1 MQQVGSSLV
10 PPMAGST
17 DERMAEALEAAQVVI
32 MCVSRIY
39 KERPNCRMEAK
50 YANHLYKK
58 GKLQILYVMM
68 QQDYTTVTEP
78 HYCDGWLGIQIGDSL
93 WYPLWGEDQVLSTAD
108 CLQTL
113 IGSKCK
119 LGYSQVSM
127 KTHTAFTATST
138 SSTAAD
144 VAAPGS
150 PEKVSMPSKLRT
162 SVSEAAAPTEDL
174 SKEDLCK
181 RAFNILTDPKK
192 VKSIAEMNS
201 YLEELGVLEASDLME
216 CDKDILLTLSAM
228 LKPIQQKKFDK
239 IMVDARIDLC
249 SIV

>member
-17 DERMAEALEAAQVVI
+17 DERMAEALEAAQIVI

-68 QQDYTTVTEP
+68 QQDYTTVSEP

-93 WYPLWGEDQVLSTAD
+93 WYPLWGEDMVSPTVD

-113 IGSKCK
+113 IGNKCK
-119 LGYSQVSM
+119 LGCAQVSRID
-127 KTHTAFTATST
+127 HSALPATLA

-144 VAAPGS
+144 AAAPGS
-150 PEKVSMPSKLRT
+150 PEKVSMPNKLRN
-162 SVSEAAAPTEDL
+162 SVSEAAAPTAVL
-174 SKEDLCK
+174 SKEELCK
-181 RAFNILTDPKK
+181 RAFNMLTDPKK
-192 VKSIAEMNS
+192 VRSIAEMNS
-201 YLEELGVLEASDLME
+201 YLEELGVLEAADLME
-216 CDKDILLTLSAM
+216 CDKDVLLTLSAM

-239 IMVDARIDLC
+239 LMADI
-249 SIV
+249 